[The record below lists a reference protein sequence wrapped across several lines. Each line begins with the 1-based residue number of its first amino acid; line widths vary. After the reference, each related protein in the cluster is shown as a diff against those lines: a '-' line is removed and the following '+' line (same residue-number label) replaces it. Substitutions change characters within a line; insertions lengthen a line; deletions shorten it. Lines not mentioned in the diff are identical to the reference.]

1 MSRFTALL
9 KMNVKLLLRN
19 KGFLFF
25 LCITPVVSAL
35 ILNLKMET
43 TIYEN
48 KELKA
53 NIVELDQISNRAVYS
68 ADTSAY
74 IIKVYDASMTEL
86 SDYMLEKFAGAGAFS
101 VCRCDVRGM
110 SEDEVLKQA
119 KKDAFDDRAGTLL
132 YIKTDFETCV
142 LAGDYEGAIQI
153 YSVSDDER
161 WELFEI
167 ELKDSLQ
174 QIYHVAEYAGMDSG
188 DVLNVL
194 RSIDEKIPEK
204 EVISLTGKGEIAL
217 TDQQIN
223 QKTNIGYAFAI
234 ITLGFLFC
242 GVCVAYT
249 VIEEQNNKVYTR
261 ILLSKAD
268 RLQYLISK
276 FVMAL
281 VISLVQ
287 TGLMGICI
295 FAAKNMDFGINK
307 FSFLFVIFCLGLI
320 FSTVSLLVGVL
331 VGEVMSSNYA
341 IFALWSISALL
352 SGLYFSLDAASSAIK
367 AISYLMPQR
376 WFMNA
381 VERLLAGDKGAYSMV
396 IYITAAYLIVTISV
410 GSIGLKMKRSDS

>member
-25 LCITPVVSAL
+25 LCVTPIVSAI
-35 ILNLKMET
+35 ILNLKLET

-48 KELKA
+48 KELKT
-53 NIVELDQISNRAVYS
+53 NIIKLDQIGDRAVYS

-86 SDYMLEKFAGAGAFS
+86 SGYMLEKIAGAGAFS
-101 VCRCDVRGM
+101 VCRCDARGLSESDVRR
-110 SEDEVLKQA
+110 QA
-119 KKDAFDDRAGTLL
+119 EKDAFDDRAGTLL
-132 YIKTDFETCV
+132 YLKSDFETCV
-142 LAGDYEGAIQI
+142 LKGDIENAVQI

-161 WELFEI
+161 WKLFEA
-167 ELKDSLQ
+167 ELRDSLQ
-174 QIYHVAEYAGMDSG
+174 QFYDVAKYAGTDSSQ
-188 DVLNVL
+188 VLNVL
-194 RSIDEKIPEK
+194 KSIDEEIPEK
-204 EVISLTGKGEIAL
+204 EVVNLTGKGEVSL
-217 TDQQIN
+217 TNQQIS

-261 ILLSKAD
+261 VLLSKVG
-268 RLQYLISK
+268 RMEYLSSK
-276 FVMAL
+276 FVMAFI
-281 VISLVQ
+281 ISLLQ
-287 TGLMGICI
+287 TGVLGICI
-295 FAAKNMDFGINK
+295 FAAKNMEFGINK
-307 FSFLFVIFCLGLI
+307 FSFLLLIFCLGLV
-320 FSTVSLLVGVL
+320 FSTVSLLLGVL
-331 VGEVMSSNYA
+331 IGDVMSSNYA

-352 SGLYFSLDAASSAIK
+352 SGLYFSLDSASPAIK

-376 WFMNA
+376 WFLNA
-381 VERLLAGDKGAYSMV
+381 VERILAGDKGAYSMV
-396 IYITAAYLIVTISV
+396 IYITAAYLIVIISV